1 MHCSSDQKTGY
12 FLFTWI
18 LGVSM
23 SSDIEEVVE
32 FTSGYDSSDHQPTN
46 MGLNASI
53 EDSSSLKEKFKQS
66 SHSRKRLEEKLEQSK
81 IDREVKDFDYEDFED

>member
-1 MHCSSDQKTGY
+1 
-12 FLFTWI
+12 
-18 LGVSM
+18 M

-32 FTSGYDSSDHQPTN
+32 FASGYDSSDHQPPY
-46 MGLNASI
+46 MGLNASA

-81 IDREVKDFDYEDFED
+81 IDREVKDFDYEDF

>member
-1 MHCSSDQKTGY
+1 
-12 FLFTWI
+12 
-18 LGVSM
+18 M

-32 FTSGYDSSDHQPTN
+32 HAAGYGSLDHQSPSVAS
-46 MGLNASI
+46 NASS

-81 IDREVKDFDYEDFED
+81 IDREVKDFDYDDFQD

>member
-1 MHCSSDQKTGY
+1 
-12 FLFTWI
+12 
-18 LGVSM
+18 
-23 SSDIEEVVE
+23 
-32 FTSGYDSSDHQPTN
+32 